1 MKKNYIY
8 IVMSRDRGLCGCRLK
23 KSDAEKLKDDSEHDE
38 EMAGGRP
45 SVWIEKTEIKY
56 EPMTTQEFIS
66 YLRGEKSVSTQCECN
81 WCDKPLKNGGCFAE
95 GKYWHMDCLIEY
107 IKKEK

>member
-23 KSDAEKLKDDSEHDE
+23 KSDAEKLKDDSERDE

-45 SVWIEKTEIKY
+45 SV
-56 EPMTTQEFIS
+56 
-66 YLRGEKSVSTQCECN
+66 
-81 WCDKPLKNGGCFAE
+81 
-95 GKYWHMDCLIEY
+95 Y
-107 IKKEK
+107 IKKSELK